1 MNTFS
6 QLLLFCLQKSYDFH
20 KFTYYFQDNNDIDEN
35 ESEKS
40 FGQEE
45 ITLDQRS
52 LQSINIKPYT
62 TAHEKEV
69 GLVVH
74 NVVEGSYMDRVG
86 ELQMADLITE
96 INGVSLANLTNEQA
110 MNIYENAI
118 KKDIIRLKRTRSH
131 SFLKDKMKIPTMDKL
146 PKPEVPED
154 LLRTKEAPRP
164 VPAIQVA
171 QPQEA
176 AIEGTN

>member
-20 KFTYYFQDNNDIDEN
+20 KFTYYFQDNNDTDEN

-131 SFLKDKMKIPTMDKL
+131 SFLKDKMKISTMDKL